1 MQRYAL
7 SHIVHM
13 AVYVR
18 FTMPFNVE
26 EVDGWNI
33 HIVSAAAAAAVHGVE
48 RMLGILPGPEPG
60 T

>member
-1 MQRYAL
+1 MLHYAL

-33 HIVSAAAAAAVHGVE
+33 HIVSAAAAAAVHEG
-48 RMLGILPGPEPG
+48 MLGILPGPEPG